1 MYSLYNQLELGIMS
15 HAPSSS
21 SPMVTKNATLGV
33 CPFCGSILRAGSVI
47 LEYKVNGERRVYAD
61 CEECNE
67 PVHPE

>member
-1 MYSLYNQLELGIMS
+1 
-15 HAPSSS
+15 
-21 SPMVTKNATLGV
+21 MVTKNATLGV